1 MANRYVNTKTT
12 KTSTGV
18 PYYTNPV
25 YPEIPLSEED
35 YYVVSTAED
44 RYDTLALQFYG
55 DDKLWWI
62 IAAANTYQQSG
73 LMITPGVQLRIPA
86 DKSGAI
92 QVYNQVNATR

>member
-1 MANRYVNTKTT
+1 MANRYVNTKTV

-62 IAAANTYQQSG
+62 IAAVNNSERASLNVE
-73 LMITPGVQLRIPA
+73 PGVQIRIPK
-86 DKSGAI
+86 DKLK
-92 QVYNQVNATR
+92 VLELFNQENRNR

>member
-1 MANRYVNTKTT
+1 M
-12 KTSTGV
+12 
-18 PYYTNPV
+18 YY
-25 YPEIPLSEED
+25 L
-35 YYVVSTAED
+35 
-44 RYDTLALQFYG
+44 FYG

-92 QVYNQVNATR
+92 ELYNQVNATR

>member
-1 MANRYVNTKTT
+1 MANRYVNTKTV

>member
-1 MANRYVNTKTT
+1 MANRYTNTKRENTIA
-12 KTSTGV
+12 GV

-25 YPEIPLSEED
+25 YPEIPPNPED
-35 YYVVSTAED
+35 YYVVTTAGD
-44 RYDTLALQFYG
+44 RYDTLATQFYG

-86 DKSGAI
+86 DRSGAI
-92 QVYNQVNATR
+92 ELYNQVNATR

>member
-1 MANRYVNTKTT
+1 MANRYTDIKTA

-25 YPEIPLSEED
+25 YPEIPLSQED
-35 YYVVSTAED
+35 YYVVATAED

-62 IAAANTYQQSG
+62 IAAANNYQQSG

-92 QVYNQVNATR
+92 QIYNQVNATR